1 MLGDVV
7 KQDLRDVMVDSFIS
21 LARAGMNIAV
31 LVSDST
37 STAKI
42 SPFMERF
49 PDRLINVGIAEQSLV
64 GTAAGMALGG
74 FVAVTA
80 NAAPF
85 LVHRANEQVKN
96 DVCYSNTNVKL
107 MGLNAGVCY
116 GALASTHHAIDDV
129 SIIRGFGNI
138 QIFAPSDGIEAKQI
152 FTYALNYVGPVYIRM
167 DSAKLPN
174 IHNEKYVFCA
184 GLPDVLYY
192 GDDITIFAMGS
203 TTHEAVAARKL
214 LEKDEISAEIVNLPS
229 IRPLERKAI
238 AKSLTKTGLAITVEE
253 HSQHGGIGSLVS
265 EIIAEEGVQCRLK
278 RLGFP
283 EGQFAVSGPRNEMRK
298 HIGIDAASVARTAME
313 MSRERGH

>member
-1 MLGDVV
+1 MLADAPA
-7 KQDLRDVMVDSFIS
+7 QDLREVMVDSFIS

-42 SPFMERF
+42 SPFREQF
-49 PDRLINVGIAEQSLV
+49 PDRLINVGIAEQNLV

-96 DVCYSNTNVKL
+96 DICYSNTNVKL
-107 MGLNAGVCY
+107 MGLSAGVCY

-129 SIIRGFGNI
+129 SIMRGFGNI

-152 FTYALNYVGPVYIRM
+152 FAYALNYVGPVYVRM
-167 DSAKLPN
+167 DSAKLPI
-174 IHNEKYVFCA
+174 IHDDDYVFCP
-184 GLPDVLYY
+184 GQPDVLRD
-192 GDDITIFAMGS
+192 GDDISIFAMGS
-203 TTHEAVAARKL
+203 TAHEAVASGKL
-214 LEKDEISAEIVNLPS
+214 LETDGISAEIISLPS
-229 IRPLERKAI
+229 IRPLERKRI
-238 AKSLTKTGLAITVEE
+238 AESLTKTGLAITVEE

-265 EIIAEEGVQCRLK
+265 EIIAEDGIQCRVK

-313 MSRERGH
+313 MTR

>member
-1 MLGDVV
+1 MLGNSVA
-7 KQDLRDVMVDSFIS
+7 QDLRDVMVDSLTS
-21 LARAGMNIAV
+21 LTRQGLNIAV

-42 SPFMERF
+42 APFKQEF
-49 PDRLINVGIAEQSLV
+49 PDRLINVGIAEQSLI

-96 DVCYSNTNVKL
+96 DVCYSNSNVKL

-116 GALASTHHAIDDV
+116 GPLASTHHAIDDV
-129 SIIRGFGNI
+129 SIMRGFGNI
-138 QIFAPSDGIEAKQI
+138 LIFTPSDGIEARQV
-152 FTYALNYVGPVYIRM
+152 FAYALNYVGPVYIRM

-174 IHNEKYVFCA
+174 IHDEGYIFRP
-184 GLPDVLYY
+184 GQPDILRL
-192 GDDITIFAMGS
+192 GNDITIIAMGS
-203 TTHEAVAARKL
+203 TAHEAVAAGKL
-214 LEKDEISAEIVNLPS
+214 LQEDGISADIISLPS
-229 IRPLERKAI
+229 IRPLEPSKI
-238 AKSLTKTGLAITVEE
+238 VESLCKTSLAITVEE

-265 EIIAEEGVQCRLK
+265 EIIAEHGIQCRLK

-283 EGQFAVSGPRNEMRK
+283 EGKFAVSGPRDEMRK
-298 HIGIDAASVARTAME
+298 HIGIDAASVARTAKE
-313 MSRERGH
+313 MIK

>member
-1 MLGDVV
+1 MLGDAVT
-7 KQDLRDVMVDSFIS
+7 QDLRDVMVDSFIS
-21 LARAGMNIAV
+21 SALAGMNIAV

-42 SPFMERF
+42 APFQKQF

-74 FVAVTA
+74 FIAVTA

-107 MGLNAGVCY
+107 VGLNAGVCY

-129 SIIRGFGNI
+129 SIMRGFGNI
-138 QIFAPSDGIEAKQI
+138 QIFAPCDGIEAKQI
-152 FTYALNYVGPVYIRM
+152 FAHALNHEGPVYIRM
-167 DSAKLPN
+167 DSAKLPDLHDETY
-174 IHNEKYVFCA
+174 IFCP
-184 GLPDVLYY
+184 GQPDLLCH
-192 GDDITIFAMGS
+192 GEEITIFAMGS
-203 TTHEAVAARKL
+203 TTHEAVAAGML
-214 LEKDEISAEIVNLPS
+214 LKEKGIRAEIINLPS
-229 IRPLERKAI
+229 IRPLEKRAI
-238 AKSLTKTGLAITVEE
+238 IESLRKTGFAITVEE

-265 EIIAEEGVQCRLK
+265 EIIAEQGIACKLV

-283 EGQFAVSGPRNEMRK
+283 EGQFAVSGPRDEMRQ
-298 HIGIDAASVARTAME
+298 HIGIDAHSVAKTAIQMT
-313 MSRERGH
+313 S